1 MRELMENMQKEKE
14 NILKQ
19 NTMLKQKLGESEQL
33 IGKLMGGEL
42 QEDEDEDEEEEEEEE
57 KVND

>member
-1 MRELMENMQKEKE
+1 MLDEELDKMRELLQTMRELMENMQKEKE

-33 IGKLMGGEL
+33 IGKLMGGEI
-42 QEDEDEDEEEEEEEE
+42 QED
-57 KVND
+57 

>member
-19 NTMLKQKLGESEQL
+19 NVMLKQKLGESEQL
-33 IGKLMGGEL
+33 IGKLMGSEI
-42 QEDEDEDEEEEEEEE
+42 Q
-57 KVND
+57 

>member
-19 NTMLKQKLGESEQL
+19 NTMLKQKLGESE
-33 IGKLMGGEL
+33 
-42 QEDEDEDEEEEEEEE
+42 
-57 KVND
+57 

>member
-1 MRELMENMQKEKE
+1 MDKMRELLQTMRELMENMQKEKE

-33 IGKLMGGEL
+33 IGKLMGGEI
-42 QEDEDEDEEEEEEEE
+42 QED
-57 KVND
+57 

>member
-1 MRELMENMQKEKE
+1 MENMQKEKE

-33 IGKLMGGEL
+33 IGKLMGGEI
-42 QEDEDEDEEEEEEEE
+42 QEGDEDDEEEEE